1 MASQRNIL
9 LKSVFRSDFA
19 RNTSTL
25 VSGTVLAQLIPI
37 LIQPVI
43 RRFYSAELFG
53 AYAVYNSLIGILYV
67 ITSLRYEQAIILP
80 KKDEEAVNIFSLA
93 QLINLLL
100 SIVFLILMLVF
111 YKPLLAFINISE
123 EYFWFLL
130 AVPLTTFLF
139 NLQQSINLWLIRK
152 KAFLSVSKNKVAR
165 RSAEGVF
172 QITFRY
178 LKLTYGLLLGDLI
191 GHLANSIYG
200 LKQIF
205 KNGFRIKLISRKEI
219 KHLSKA
225 YIDYP
230 KYNTFSTFLNA
241 CSLLLPT
248 IIINKFYGSENAAY
262 FDLARLLLL
271 TPIALIASS
280 ISNVMLQRISEK
292 HREKLFFKKEL
303 LSIIGIG
310 ILIAL
315 GEMIIILPFG
325 EQLFGIAFGT
335 EWTFSGTI
343 AKQLMWP
350 FLLYFISFS
359 FTSLFLAL
367 QKVKALSVYQV
378 INFLLIL
385 SLWWFTHL
393 SFEKFISLFVYFNII
408 SALLFAFLLSG
419 VVIRYKRGL
428 HSNV

>member
-1 MASQRNIL
+1 MNLFLNKYIQR
-9 LKSVFRSDFA
+9 VRTSDFA

-43 RRFYSAELFG
+43 RRFYSTEVFG
-53 AYAVYNSLIGILYV
+53 AYAVYNSLVGILYV

-80 KKDEEAVNIFSLA
+80 KKDEEAMNVFSLA
-93 QLINLLL
+93 QTINLLVSF
-100 SIVFLILMLVF
+100 SIGILIAIF
-111 YKPLLAFINISE
+111 YKPLLAFLNISE
-123 EYFWFLL
+123 NHVWFLF
-130 AVPLTTFLF
+130 AVPVTTFLF

-165 RSAEGVF
+165 RSLEGIA

-178 LKLTYGLLLGDLI
+178 LKLPYGLLLGDII
-191 GHLANSIYG
+191 GHITNSLYG
-200 LKQIF
+200 FRQVF
-205 KNGFRIKLISRKEI
+205 RNGFHFRNVSKIKIRQ
-219 KHLSKA
+219 LSKV
-225 YIDYP
+225 YSEYP
-230 KYNTFSTFLNA
+230 KYNTLSTFLNA

-271 TPIALIASS
+271 TPIALVASS

-292 HREKLFFKKEL
+292 HRHKQYFKKEL
-303 LSIIGIG
+303 LTILGLG
-310 ILIAL
+310 ALIAVA
-315 GEMIIILPFG
+315 EMIIILPFG

-343 AKQLMWP
+343 AKHLMWP

-408 SALLFAFLLSG
+408 SALLFAFLLST